1 MKQDIKDVKTE
12 FTQPLAALL
21 GSMDQR
27 FENINS
33 QMINIKHDFTKTMED
48 IVTDSLSKVKDSIN
62 EGLRA
67 EYLKLQ

>member
-62 EGLRA
+62 ERLRA

>member
-12 FTQPLAALL
+12 FTQPLAAFL

>member
-33 QMINIKHDFTKTMED
+33 QMINIKHNFTKTMED
-48 IVTDSLSKVKDSIN
+48 IVNDSLSKVKDSIT